1 MATLS
6 NFADFLWILTKITVL
21 LLVLLAVFS
30 EIVVVFLSAIFG
42 RKQKEE
48 VNEEKE
54 E

>member
-6 NFADFLWILTKITVL
+6 NFADFLWILTKIVFL
-21 LLVLLAVFS
+21 LLLLLAVFS

-42 RKQKEE
+42 RKQREE
-48 VNEEKE
+48 VDEERE

>member
-30 EIVVVFLSAIFG
+30 QIVLIFISAIFG
-42 RKQKEE
+42 RKQREE
-48 VNEEKE
+48 VDEERE

>member
-30 EIVVVFLSAIFG
+30 EIVLIFISAIFG
-42 RKQKEE
+42 KKQREE
-48 VNEEKE
+48 VEEEKE